1 MILEILHLRVTLREL
16 GTHGRDTVRAVDR
29 AFDKAGL
36 DPVAIVPLRRMVR
49 QLEIEIDRGGPLDNP
64 RAFRRPFS
72 DEWSTYN
79 TVRAMLN
86 AAPDE
91 PDPGAAQSHML
102 PEFRRVSWAELRAA
116 WHSICRRKSTD
127 QTIAQRLVL
136 ETVYTRRL
144 IRRATKLVHEIEIAL
159 PNSAEAKLL
168 RHILEAEVRHPG

>member
-1 MILEILHLRVTLREL
+1 
-16 GTHGRDTVRAVDR
+16 
-29 AFDKAGL
+29 
-36 DPVAIVPLRRMVR
+36 MVR